1 MITKRN
7 RDLFGPRRKRAF
19 GAYSS
24 TSPKPYAWVI
34 LLLSVALLVATTQA
48 GWLMRSVIL
57 DVVSIWP
64 LAALSIAVI
73 AVRNRLRSRKYRTP
87 RSGPAVAV
95 PLALFIWV
103 AIGVSLHLIGWG
115 GLPSTSV
122 MLHGPEAPDQL
133 ASASLDIRTQGEVH
147 LDGEGRLL
155 YEVTP
160 MRWGGSTGPPHA
172 SDLVDS
178 GRATISLE
186 ESADAGWY
194 GSRGWLVSVS
204 GFPEWD
210 LTIRAPRLEAD
221 LTATQLQSLRVQA
234 DGRIRLGSPSGEVP
248 IRLNGATVLEVPADV
263 SIEIE
268 GPADVGP
275 EWEVTATGAR
285 YVGVGASRYTVLV
298 EPGSHLMVEHG

>member
-24 TSPKPYAWVI
+24 TSPKPYPWVI
-34 LLLSVALLVATTQA
+34 LLLLVALLVATTQA

-64 LAALSIAVI
+64 LAAMSIALI
-73 AVRNRLRSRKYRTP
+73 AVRNRLRNRRYRTL
-87 RSGPAVAV
+87 RSGSAVAV
-95 PLALFIWV
+95 PVALFIWV
-103 AIGVSLHLIGWG
+103 AIGVSLHLGGWG
-115 GLPSTSV
+115 RLPSTSV

-133 ASASLDIRTQGEVH
+133 ASASLDVRTRGEVH

-172 SDLVDS
+172 SDLIDS
-178 GRATISLE
+178 GRATISLQ

-210 LTIRAPRLEAD
+210 LTIHAPRLEAD
-221 LTATQLQSLRVQA
+221 LTATRLQSLRVQA

-248 IRLNGATVLEVPADV
+248 IRLNGAAVLEVPADV

-298 EPGSHLMVEHG
+298 EPGSHLMVEQG